1 METST
6 DYNGYA
12 NYSTWNVS
20 LFMCNVES
28 VYHLVKRYDT
38 WEKAKE
44 VMSWHGITQTS
55 DGVSFDSPDLNTDE
69 LDEVLAELS

>member
-12 NYSTWNVS
+12 NYCTWNVS
-20 LFMCNVES
+20 LFMCNEES

-44 VMSWHGITQTS
+44 AMSWYGITKTS
-55 DGVSFDSPDLNTDE
+55 DGVSFDNPDLDIDE

>member
-1 METST
+1 
-6 DYNGYA
+6 
-12 NYSTWNVS
+12 
-20 LFMCNVES
+20 